1 MRGSLGTKT
10 LLGGL
15 QDVPGQVSA
24 GNPCGGPLCQPHLCA
39 PPLIPHTVYAAIC
52 QVTILAKMCLKF
64 LVYIQNSDSVTSLL
78 MDIVLAHL
86 VLFDLSS

>member
-1 MRGSLGTKT
+1 MEFSWQNNHVCVCGQGLLMRGSLGTKT

-52 QVTILAKMCLKF
+52 QVTIMT
-64 LVYIQNSDSVTSLL
+64 ND
-78 MDIVLAHL
+78 
-86 VLFDLSS
+86 